1 MLSGTRVYRLTA
13 STAFVAATPGALI
26 FASTLTALA
35 DALAVSP
42 SASLAANT
50 AFRTAI
56 SQMPANAFGQFYVD
70 AGQVLTETRTSG
82 IAGSLGGPIPS
93 ALPALKSVGIPNE
106 QIAGVIAAS
115 ATQLRLQGIVIGATP
130 SSMID
135 YHPRLLTHV
144 PADVVAVV
152 SFDDLAGPIA
162 NDTSSTQGSGAIGAA
177 GSLQQIQSLSTK
189 VQAELGVS
197 TADLATLF
205 SGEHALVV
213 TGGRSPGAALMLE
226 VSDGGRASS
235 TLDTIRQHL
244 PLLMQ
249 TLALHGIRVPPT
261 YFGRG
266 GSGLT
271 RMVRMVGGFP
281 VAIRLVRSL
290 ETTGVIICEG
300 AQSMEAVAQ
309 AVVFM
314 GHDILV
320 QRYIEPGGGRDLR
333 ALVLGGKVIAAVRRQ
348 PPAGLLRH
356 SLSTGARV
364 TKVRLT
370 EAQTVTAVEAARVV
384 GLRFAAVDMLC
395 LRSGETQVFEVHSS
409 PGLREMEA
417 ATGQDLARA
426 IVLELFKQHE
436 VELDFDTLLDRR
448 LLDLQTRDSVALQM
462 HRLGVDMYHHVLTL
476 RSVAAVTHHRLR
488 CDMASQLRFRN
499 LNPDIAFQVKN
510 CKSAIR
516 ENFRRPA

>member
-1 MLSGTRVYRLTA
+1 
-13 STAFVAATPGALI
+13 VAATPGALI

-130 SSMID
+130 SSMTD

-213 TGGRSPGAALMLE
+213 PGGRSPGAALMLE
-226 VSDGGRASS
+226 VSDGARASS

-249 TLALHGIRVPPT
+249 TLALTKALPAWKPLSGPSGWTLPISPTLAPT
-261 YFGRG
+261 Y
-266 GSGLT
+266 
-271 RMVRMVGGFP
+271 
-281 VAIRLVRSL
+281 
-290 ETTGVIICEG
+290 
-300 AQSMEAVAQ
+300 AVAGSVVTIGTSPQ
-309 AVVFM
+309 A
-314 GHDILV
+314 
-320 QRYIEPGGGRDLR
+320 
-333 ALVLGGKVIAAVRRQ
+333 
-348 PPAGLLRH
+348 
-356 SLSTGARV
+356 
-364 TKVRLT
+364 
-370 EAQTVTAVEAARVV
+370 
-384 GLRFAAVDMLC
+384 
-395 LRSGETQVFEVHSS
+395 
-409 PGLREMEA
+409 
-417 ATGQDLARA
+417 
-426 IVLELFKQHE
+426 
-436 VELDFDTLLDRR
+436 
-448 LLDLQTRDSVALQM
+448 
-462 HRLGVDMYHHVLTL
+462 
-476 RSVAAVTHHRLR
+476 VAAVQAPAHSLIADPAFVAGTA
-488 CDMASQLRFRN
+488 DMPSQVSALVWLDLTAAQTMLATGGSTPATTTASQPFHHLVAWETSGSTPHITIT
-499 LNPDIAFQVKN
+499 LTTK
-510 CKSAIR
+510 
-516 ENFRRPA
+516 